1 MSASRS
7 VAAAQ
12 ACARAAAVADVAAV
26 GGVAAVAI
34 EVGVSDDTVRRWIAG
49 TAGAWTM
56 EGAVALAAAARARSG
71 RSELAAVLE
80 AINHPAAETHHTGE
94 AADSCALL
102 LLAELAEATAEDG
115 RAMADGH
122 LDSEEARHLLGRLE
136 RLAKAL
142 PAATAAIRDKLRRG
156 LR

>member
-1 MSASRS
+1 MSAARS

-12 ACARAAAVADVAAV
+12 ACARAAAVADVATV
-26 GGVAAVAI
+26 GGVAAVAV

-49 TAGAWTM
+49 TAGAWTL

-71 RSELAAVLE
+71 ASEIAATFE
-80 AINHPAAETHHTGE
+80 AINRPAAEAHHPGE
-94 AADSCALL
+94 GADACALL

-122 LDSEEARHLLGRLE
+122 LDPDEARLLLGRLD

>member
-1 MSASRS
+1 MSAAMSI
-7 VAAAQ
+7 ATAQ
-12 ACARAAAVADVAAV
+12 ACARSAAVADVATV

-34 EVGVSDDTVRRWIAG
+34 EIGVSDDTVRRWIAG
-49 TAGAWTM
+49 TAGAWTL
-56 EGAVALAAAARARSG
+56 EAAIALAAAARARSG
-71 RSELAAVLE
+71 ESAVARVFE
-80 AINHPAAETHHTGE
+80 GIHRPAVETEHRGE

-122 LDSEEARHLLGRLE
+122 LDTEEARRLLNRLD
-136 RLAKAL
+136 RLGKAL
-142 PAATAAIRDKLRRG
+142 PAAIATIRDKLKRG